1 MKNCTTCGNAIFDTV
16 FGEYKCGI
24 SKTYV
29 RTPLNVRCEN
39 YKEGKPMDSKDMHE
53 EDSY

>member
-16 FGEYKCGI
+16 FGEYKCSI

-39 YKEGKPMDSKDMHE
+39 YKEGKPMDSKDFP
-53 EDSY
+53 DAK

>member
-1 MKNCTTCGNAIFDTV
+1 MKNCTTCAKAIFDKI
-16 FGEYKCGI
+16 FGEYKCSV

-39 YKEGKPMDSKDMHE
+39 YKEGKPKDSKDMHE
-53 EDSY
+53 GDS

>member
-16 FGEYKCGI
+16 FGDYKCSI
-24 SKTYV
+24 SKAYV
-29 RTPLNVRCEN
+29 RTPLNVRCED
-39 YKEGKPMDSKDMHE
+39 YKEGKPVDSKDMHE